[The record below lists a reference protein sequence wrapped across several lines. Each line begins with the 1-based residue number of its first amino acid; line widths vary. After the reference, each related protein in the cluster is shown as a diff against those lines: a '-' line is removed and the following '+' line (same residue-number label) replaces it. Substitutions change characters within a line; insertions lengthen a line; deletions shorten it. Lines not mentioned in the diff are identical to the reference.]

1 MKLAVASSGSGLD
14 SPVDLRFGRCP
25 WFVIVDTDT
34 MNFEAV
40 PNPAAGA
47 AGGAGI
53 QAAQMLL
60 SKGVNAVV
68 AGQVGPNAFQVLS
81 AAGVQVLPFAGGT
94 VKDAVDAFLGGRLSE
109 TSAPTASAHAGMAP
123 QDPSS
128 GFPGAGPGMGFG
140 RGMGRGGG
148 RGRGRGR
155 RCW

>member
-1 MKLAVASSGSGLD
+1 M
-14 SPVDLRFGRCP
+14 
-25 WFVIVDTDT
+25 
-34 MNFEAV
+34 
-40 PNPAAGA
+40 
-47 AGGAGI
+47 
-53 QAAQMLL
+53 L

-81 AAGVQVLPFAGGT
+81 AAGVQVLPFAGGS

-109 TSAPTASAHAGMAP
+109 ASAPTASAHAGMTP
-123 QDPSS
+123 QDPAS

-155 RCW
+155 GCW